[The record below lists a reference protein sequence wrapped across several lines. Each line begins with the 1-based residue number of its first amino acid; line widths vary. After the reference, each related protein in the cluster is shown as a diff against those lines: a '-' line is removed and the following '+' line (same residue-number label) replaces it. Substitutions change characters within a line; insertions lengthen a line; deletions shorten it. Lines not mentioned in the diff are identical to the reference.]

1 MNVITNFTSSIMYY
15 LLAALGIVLL
25 ILAATSLRRPILA
38 KLGARNIPRRP
49 TQSALIVLG
58 LTLSTI
64 IIMTSLST
72 GDTLNHSVQAQAVEA
87 YGDIDEVLSPPI
99 LATLTQLGVNPDAS
113 SEDATQSDL
122 LEGGATS
129 ILSLL
134 EQGLPGIDM
143 ARYEEL
149 RGRVEN
155 EPLIDGVAPSIIFP
169 TIIRDNSS
177 GQGEPF
183 GFIFAVDEQYPEQF
197 GLLTIE
203 GEAVDVA
210 GLRPGAG
217 NFFETATQ
225 VFSMV
230 TGSAQD
236 IAARLGYE
244 DLTVSDMAMGIAAVG
259 AAITTLQSQ
268 SGDALTAEN
277 FDLTQMTGIDL
288 ESLGIDPET
297 VNINQLGDNLL
308 SAVNLNVLGAEIDR
322 VLGQV
327 GLEIRHGDVYLNR
340 LGAEKLNARVGD
352 VVEIY
357 IGPIPLPYRVRGI
370 VDGAGPMAALAPV
383 VVMPLGEAQRLLFME
398 NRINSVLVS
407 NQGDA
412 FAGMQYTDQV
422 NQRLRVLALSDN
434 ATRQIVA
441 LLRETEVR
449 HVLDEQI
456 AQAAEED
463 VFNGDGPP
471 PFIAALVNSVI
482 PVGSLT
488 PNLKTLQHELDQAG
502 ISDAL
507 RQALADRNVQLWLS
521 DLSGLPKEKNDE
533 LERAVRDLTEID
545 LLEPLSKQTVA
556 TAASVGGLAFSSVFS
571 LFGIFSI
578 LAGVLLIFL
587 IFVMLA
593 TERKSEMGMAR
604 AIGVQRGQL
613 VQMFLTEGMLYDLAA
628 AAGGVLLGL
637 LVSWG
642 MVGFVNNLVNDV
654 TGQVGGAL
662 GAQSGFFRFRFNVAP
677 ASIVIAYCLGVLLTF
692 IIVTIASW
700 RVSRLNIV
708 AAIRDLPESSVT
720 KRRSWLRRIFSV
732 AIGPLLIAAALWLL
746 FVSGLEMGPALAQL
760 GASLLLFGAAL
771 TLGWLL
777 GFTNLRADTRSR
789 IAYSLLGFGLLIVWT
804 LSWERWSALLGV
816 DLLERDPTVAVLSI
830 GLSGPLIIL
839 GAILVVMY
847 NADALFWMLSR
858 ALGGIGYLTP
868 VLKTAI
874 AYPLSARFR
883 TGMAMLLF
891 AMIIST
897 VVLMSIVIQATQTLV
912 SPEDERYAGF
922 EIAVDFSLLS
932 FFNPITDLRAE
943 IDRHPDFAKEEV
955 AAVARIS
962 QSNVL
967 VDRVRVDNIAREEN
981 SLARNLQLTG
991 INHEYI
997 EQAQKYYTFQLR
1009 APEYADDA
1017 AVWQALAERDDVAIV
1032 APAMFEDA
1040 SRFEDNFD
1048 DEGGQRRNRNGFDL
1062 RLRRLPGV
1070 TSDLSA
1076 LPAVELS
1083 LRNESPD
1090 RQAKMT
1096 VQVIG
1101 VLAKDETLAG
1111 GDFQVNETLIE
1122 QLTGEPPSSPTF
1134 YVKAADGFEPRKVAQ
1149 DLESAFISGGLNAT
1163 LSAESFAIG
1172 QKVTRGVL
1180 RLFQG
1185 FMALGLLVG
1194 IAALGVISSRT
1205 VVERRQ
1211 QIGMLRA
1218 IGYQSN
1224 MVAFSFLLEA
1234 SFIALCGI
1242 VIGTAAGVIIGQ
1254 NVIGTLYSVVSGET
1268 FATPWGQIGLI
1279 VLLAYISSLITTVL
1293 PAFQASRIY
1302 PAEAL
1307 RYE

>member
-1 MNVITNFTSSIMYY
+1 MNVITNFTSSIMLY
-15 LLAALGIVLL
+15 LLAALAVVLL
-25 ILAATSLRRPILA
+25 ILAAISLRQPLLA

-49 TQSALIVLG
+49 TQSVLIVLG

-72 GDTLNHSVQAQAVEA
+72 GDTLNYSVQAQAVEA

-134 EQGLPGIDM
+134 EKGLPGIDM
-143 ARYEEL
+143 ARYDEL
-149 RGRVEN
+149 RTRVES

-183 GFIFAVDEQYPEQF
+183 GFIFAVDEQYPAQF
-197 GLLTIE
+197 GLLTVE

-225 VFSMV
+225 LFGMV
-230 TGSAQD
+230 TNTSKD
-236 IAARLGYE
+236 IAARLGYD
-244 DLTVSDMAMGIAAVG
+244 DLTVSDVAMGIAAVG
-259 AAITTLQSQ
+259 AAITNVQSQ
-268 SGDALTAEN
+268 SGDALSAEN
-277 FDLTQMTGIDL
+277 FDLSQLTGIDL
-288 ESLGIDPET
+288 QSLGIDPET
-297 VNINQLGDNLL
+297 VNLNQLGDNLL
-308 SAVNLNVLGAEIDR
+308 SAVNLNVLGTEIDR
-322 VLGQV
+322 VLGQI

-352 VVEIY
+352 IVEIY

-407 NQGDA
+407 NRGDA
-412 FAGMQYTDQV
+412 YAGMQYTAQV

-434 ATRQIVA
+434 ATQQIVD
-441 LLRETEVR
+441 LLRQPEVR
-449 HVLDEQI
+449 QALDQHV
-456 AQAAEED
+456 ARAVEED
-463 VFNGDGPP
+463 VFGGEEPP
-471 PFIAALVNSVI
+471 PFIADLVNSVI
-482 PVGSLT
+482 PVGTLA
-488 PNLKTLQHELDQAG
+488 PNLKTLQRELDQPG

-521 DLSGLPKEKNDE
+521 DLSGLSKEKNDE
-533 LERAVRDLTEID
+533 LERAVRGLTEID

-587 IFVMLA
+587 IFIMLA

-613 VQMFLTEGMLYDLAA
+613 VQMFITEGMLYDLVA

-637 LVSWG
+637 LVSWA
-642 MVGFVNNLVNDV
+642 MVGFINNLVNDV

-677 ASIVIAYCLGVLLTF
+677 ISIVIAYCLGVLLTF
-692 IIVTIASW
+692 LIVTIASW

-720 KRRSWLRRIFSV
+720 KRRSWLHRIFTV
-732 AIGPLLIAAALWLL
+732 AMGPILIAAAIWLL
-746 FVSGLEMGPALAQL
+746 FISGLRLGPALAQL
-760 GASLLLFGAAL
+760 GTSLLLFGAAL

-777 GFTNLRADTRSR
+777 SLSGMRADTRNR

-804 LSWERWSALLGV
+804 MSWERWSALLDV
-816 DLLERDPTVAVLSI
+816 NLLERDPTVAVLSI

-847 NADALFWMLSR
+847 NADSLFWAISR
-858 ALGGIGYLTP
+858 LLGGIGYLTP

-897 VVLMSIVIQATQTLV
+897 VVIMSIVIQVTQTLV
-912 SPEDERYAGF
+912 SPDDERYAGF
-922 EIAVDFSLLS
+922 EIAVNFSLLS
-932 FFNPITDLRAE
+932 FFNPIADLRAE

-962 QSNVL
+962 HSNVL
-967 VDRVRVDNIAREEN
+967 VDRVRVDHVAREESTVARTLELTSIN
-981 SLARNLQLTG
+981 S
-991 INHEYI
+991 EYI

-1009 APEYADDA
+1009 APEYASDA
-1017 AVWQALAERDDVAIV
+1017 DVWQALATRKDVAIV
-1032 APAMFEDA
+1032 SPAMLEDA
-1040 SRFEDNFD
+1040 SQFGDNFD
-1048 DEGGQRRNRNGFDL
+1048 EGGEQNRYRNSFDL

-1070 TSDLSA
+1070 TSDLST
-1076 LPAVELS
+1076 LPSIELS
-1083 LRNESPD
+1083 LRDESPD

-1096 VQVIG
+1096 VHVIG
-1101 VLAKDETLAG
+1101 VLAQNETLAG
-1111 GDFQVNETLIE
+1111 GNFQVNESLAE
-1122 QLTGEPPSSPTF
+1122 QLTGAPPANPTF
-1134 YVKAADGFEPRKVAQ
+1134 YVKAADGFDPHNVAQ

-1163 LSAESFAIG
+1163 LSAESFATG

-1194 IAALGVISSRT
+1194 IAALGVISSRM

-1254 NVIGTLYSVVSGET
+1254 NVIGTLYAVVSGQT